1 MDNIKTTKEA
11 AESLGI
17 SSSRVRQLIRSGRI
31 KATKLQ
37 AGLWLIEEEE
47 KATPDDL
54 CRRTND
60 EKEIR
65 EILCSLS

>member
-37 AGLWLIEEEE
+37 AGLWLIEAEEI
-47 KATPDDL
+47 K
-54 CRRTND
+54 NFS
-60 EKEIR
+60 
-65 EILCSLS
+65 SLSRRAGRPRKE

>member
-47 KATPDDL
+47 IKNFSSLT
-54 CRRTND
+54 RRAGRPRKD
-60 EKEIR
+60 
-65 EILCSLS
+65 

>member
-47 KATPDDL
+47 IK
-54 CRRTND
+54 NFS
-60 EKEIR
+60 
-65 EILCSLS
+65 SLSRRAGRPRKG